1 MSAFKKLWV
10 IAYRDLGRN
19 RRRSGLTILAVAL
32 GLTLL
37 IMMSGYIAGIFDSSI
52 NDSIR
57 LNSGNIQIR
66 SEGYE
71 IEKLSLKWE
80 DLLDNSDELLTQV
93 TDTKGVAAV
102 APVLW
107 AGGFMTTVDETV
119 GIRVTG
125 IHPDSKF
132 HDPIRE
138 SIIVGEYL
146 AVDDRD
152 GIMIGKHLADSLGI
166 GVGSKINLLVG
177 TSDGK
182 TDEDIFNVVGLF
194 STGVLNYDEGTVYMT
209 LSKAQA
215 ITGVGDRISAV
226 IVLTEENEATD
237 STAAILRSPNYKL
250 ETWEEMNAIILEAI
264 QTGMSFYIIMYGI
277 VILVVAVIITNTLL
291 MSVFERTRE
300 LGILAALGMKG
311 RQLMT
316 MILLEASALAIL
328 GIILGIVI
336 GSVGVL
342 YFSVAGIPIGDAV
355 AGVAQGFAI
364 RSVLYTKFVPDQIM
378 GLSIATLV
386 IVLLGSLYPASFA
399 ARLEPVDAL
408 HAL

>member
-57 LNSGNIQIR
+57 LNSGNLQIR
-66 SEGYE
+66 SESYE
-71 IEKLSLKWE
+71 IEKFSLKWY

-93 TDTKGVAAV
+93 AGTEGVTAV

-107 AGGFMTTVDETV
+107 ASGFLTTADETV
-119 GIRVTG
+119 GIRITG
-125 IHPDSKF
+125 INPDSKF

-138 SIIVGEYL
+138 SIMAGEYL
-146 AVDDRD
+146 KMDDRD
-152 GIMIGKHLADSLGI
+152 GVMIGKHLADGLGI
-166 GVGSKINLLVG
+166 GVGSKINILVG

-182 TDEDIFNVVGLF
+182 TDEDIFNVVGVF
-194 STGVLNYDEGTVYMT
+194 STGVLNYDESTVYMT

-215 ITGVGDRISAV
+215 ITGVGDRISAM
-226 IVLTEENEATD
+226 IILTLDNET
-237 STAAILRSPNYKL
+237 TEPVAAALRNPDYKI

-311 RQLMT
+311 RQIMM
-316 MILLEASALAIL
+316 MILLEAGSLAIL
-328 GIILGIVI
+328 GIVLGIVI
-336 GSVGVL
+336 GSIGVL

-364 RSVLYTKFVPDQIM
+364 RSVLYTKFVPSEII
-378 GLSIATLV
+378 GLSVAMLV
-386 IVLLGSLYPASFA
+386 IVSFGAFYPARFA
-399 ARLEPVDAL
+399 ARLEPVEAL